1 MRWAVLRGS
10 PARRPISLNGR
21 RGSLREKDARTR
33 IALRR
38 DLRPEPWGPRRLG
51 NFRIVES
58 YPEIWKHYAKEPGE
72 CQSANVDDSFT
83 AERLAMRV
91 CPSGICSKPDHVV
104 SWASKA
110 TSPPA
115 DAHRGGP
122 SPFPRFLAG
131 SLEAP

>member
-38 DLRPEPWGPRRLG
+38 DLRPEPWEPRRLG

-58 YPEIWKHYAKEPGE
+58 YPGIWKRYARNRASVKG
-72 CQSANVDDSFT
+72 QSRGDA
-83 AERLAMRV
+83 
-91 CPSGICSKPDHVV
+91 
-104 SWASKA
+104 
-110 TSPPA
+110 PP
-115 DAHRGGP
+115 
-122 SPFPRFLAG
+122 LAG
-131 SLEAP
+131 QAWLHTRRRGRRHGRRDRRAGVGGVLS